1 LGVPC
6 AVARRTHEL
15 LSVMAMKNNHIT
27 KRRGVAQAI
36 VVFLLVLILAGA
48 LYIPLNYSITTFNSL
63 QTSGILSGYDASSL
77 SFVNTYWAWLPAII
91 LFATIPFVYLRAQK
105 RGIGD

>member
-1 LGVPC
+1 
-6 AVARRTHEL
+6 
-15 LSVMAMKNNHIT
+15 MAMKNNHIT

-63 QTSGILSGYDASSL
+63 QTSGILTGYDANSL
-77 SFVNTYWAWLPAII
+77 SFVQTYWTWLPII
-91 LFATIPFVYLRAQK
+91 LLFATIPFVYLRAQK